1 MSGRSS
7 SHQLLPLGNRRP
19 SSQMA
24 VVNSSGTT
32 RRLKSN
38 ITEQDGRMNATFLTE
53 CSFGLAHDKL
63 VQVITDVQPFEPYWE
78 ELHGID
84 LSRKSLESVARL
96 KEFMPKLDSLTLNSN
111 RLSWLSGIPGSVRT
125 LSVAS
130 NLLTA
135 VTSFSHLQNLENLDI
150 SHNDIDSLTQLQCL
164 RHLRELR
171 ADGNKITS
179 LDGLQKLDGLT
190 KLSVQENLIR
200 EIDLSLY
207 RWPRLEMLNLSQ
219 NRLCKL
225 SGLAVSLPAL
235 VALNVDGNALE
246 QIEPGGTMPRLRIL
260 RASNNRL
267 QTLNVAPFGNVRT
280 LYVDNNSLP
289 GLVKGER
296 LGKLENLS
304 MRNQSCRDFH
314 LPTRQFRDVKRLY
327 LSGNKLKSDFIDEPC
342 YNLIYLEVAACR
354 LEELPPEL
362 GRLVP
367 NLRVLNLNYNFLED
381 VAGLEGLTRMNRL
394 TLIGSRL
401 KGTKPLIRVLQRMP
415 ELEMLDVRM
424 NPCTL
429 GWYLPLLVR
438 DVPGA
443 LQPSESGE
451 HGPGMRQR
459 GGGDRTGYGW
469 QELDVKFRR
478 DLPDDVYVGRLA
490 YRGLV
495 MRACGRMRMLDGV
508 EVTEKER
515 TKANHLLQGI
525 LSKQQKTIKGSK
537 SKSGSTGD

>member
-1 MSGRSS
+1 
-7 SHQLLPLGNRRP
+7 
-19 SSQMA
+19 
-24 VVNSSGTT
+24 
-32 RRLKSN
+32 
-38 ITEQDGRMNATFLTE
+38 
-53 CSFGLAHDKL
+53 
-63 VQVITDVQPFEPYWE
+63 
-78 ELHGID
+78 
-84 LSRKSLESVARL
+84 
-96 KEFMPKLDSLTLNSN
+96 
-111 RLSWLSGIPGSVRT
+111 
-125 LSVAS
+125 
-130 NLLTA
+130 
-135 VTSFSHLQNLENLDI
+135 
-150 SHNDIDSLTQLQCL
+150 
-164 RHLRELR
+164 
-171 ADGNKITS
+171 
-179 LDGLQKLDGLT
+179 
-190 KLSVQENLIR
+190 
-200 EIDLSLY
+200 
-207 RWPRLEMLNLSQ
+207 
-219 NRLCKL
+219 
-225 SGLAVSLPAL
+225 
-235 VALNVDGNALE
+235 
-246 QIEPGGTMPRLRIL
+246 MPRLRIL

-267 QTLNVAPFGNVRT
+267 QMLNVAPFGSVRT

-354 LEELPPEL
+354 LGELPHGL

-381 VAGLEGLTRMNRL
+381 VAGLEGLTRMNKL

-451 HGPGMRQR
+451 HGPGLRQQGGR
-459 GGGDRTGYGW
+459 GGDRGYGW

-478 DLPDDVYVGRLA
+478 DLPDEVYVGRLA

-495 MRACGRMRMLDGV
+495 MRACPRMRMLDGV

-525 LSKQQKTIKGSK
+525 LSKQQKTIKGLK
-537 SKSGSTGD
+537 CKSGSTGNSADGGGS